1 MLLPLGAIPD
11 VILVVDSSSH
21 NAHQV
26 LKTSKLMSDT
36 DKFDE
41 TTSNYTQ
48 YVSINGQ
55 VVSELSTSSGEAQG
69 WGSAVECAETTCG
82 TVGAHKWTDTKIVL
96 SSADPNYDQTLGK
109 GQGVTGELSTS
120 DGGVTWVATDINI
133 PEFTFSG

>member
-1 MLLPLGAIPD
+1 MLLPLGASLD
-11 VILVVDSSSH
+11 VVLVVDSSSH
-21 NAHQV
+21 DAQV
-26 LKTSKLMSDT
+26 LKTSRLT
-36 DKFDE
+36 RTADKFDE
-41 TTSNYTQ
+41 TSNNYTQ